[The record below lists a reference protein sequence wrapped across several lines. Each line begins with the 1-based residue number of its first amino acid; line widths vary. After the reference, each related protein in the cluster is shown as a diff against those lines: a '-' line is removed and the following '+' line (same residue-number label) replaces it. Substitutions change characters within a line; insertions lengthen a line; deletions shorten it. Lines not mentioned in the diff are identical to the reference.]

1 MRVVS
6 LLPSATETMVAIGA
20 SDRLVGRSCDCD
32 WPSKVVAMVPALTR
46 PRMARATHAAIADSG
61 DIDASSIDARV
72 KELGR
77 DLYELDADALI
88 ALRPDVILTQ
98 DLCDV
103 CSVHL
108 ETVQRVAA
116 RCNPR
121 PRVVSLNPKSIWD
134 VLDDCLRVGEA
145 VGREAPARDA
155 TARLRD
161 RLWTA
166 FDSVTPF
173 VDGPRVLVL
182 EWLDPLF
189 VAAHWTPELIE
200 RCGGRPVLGEPGK
213 PSRAFTPEEIAAAKP
228 DAVLLAPCGMM
239 VERAMPEVTRLR
251 GEAWWRGLPCGG
263 AAAATPAIPPTPPIP
278 RAPPTPRA
286 QGESTHWTS
295 NPVVLLD
302 GTSSFSRP
310 GPRLVD
316 LVEWLARWLR
326 G

>member
-1 MRVVS
+1 MSTEYGGAVRVVS
-6 LLPSATETMVAIGA
+6 LLPSATETMAAIGA
-20 SDRLVGRSCDCD
+20 SDLLVARSCDCD
-32 WPSKVVAMVPALTR
+32 WPADLAARVPSLTR
-46 PRMARATHAAIADSG
+46 PRTELSG
-61 DIDASSIDARV
+61 ASDDIDAHVR
-72 KELGR
+72 EHGR

-108 ETVQRVAA
+108 ETVERVARKCA
-116 RCNPR
+116 TPPR
-121 PRVVSLNPKSIWD
+121 IVSLNPNSIWD
-134 VLDDCLRVGEA
+134 VLDDCLRVGES
-145 VGREAPARDA
+145 VGREADARDA

-166 FDSVTPF
+166 FDAVTPF

-200 RCGGRPVLGEPGK
+200 RCGGRAVLGEAGK
-213 PSRAFTPEEIAAAKP
+213 PSRAFTPEEIAAASP
-228 DAVLLAPCGMM
+228 DAVLIAPCGMT
-239 VERAMPEVTRLR
+239 VERAKPEVERLMQS
-251 GEAWWRGLPCGG
+251 AWWRALPFGG
-263 AAAATPAIPPTPPIP
+263 ALPITHRAA
-278 RAPPTPRA
+278 
-286 QGESTHWTS
+286 THWTS
-295 NPVVLLD
+295 NHVVLLD
-302 GTSSFSRP
+302 GTASFSRP

-316 LVEWLARWLR
+316 LAEWMAGWMR